1 MLFQGSQNK
10 KGNVCME
17 NNDTHRQD
25 VLASMNE
32 SSLPLTTDLAAIWNR
47 VPTERLMLRRLQP
60 TDGPA
65 MFAVHGDPE
74 TYHYS
79 PATPHP
85 DVATSEEMLRACLH
99 EWETYGFGYWA
110 VTLAQEEENII
121 GFGGI
126 EHRVWR
132 ERDILNLYYRF
143 TPRAWGQGYATEMA
157 RMAVSLAQTSLP
169 QWPIVARTRANNL
182 PSIRTAER
190 AGLLRRP
197 DLDTEHVIFALG
209 WPPLGDPGVSLRT

>member
-1 MLFQGSQNK
+1 
-10 KGNVCME
+10 ME
-17 NNDTHRQD
+17 NQD
-25 VLASMNE
+25 MHKQNMPASTTDSN
-32 SSLPLTTDLAAIWNR
+32 LPSRTDLAAIWNK
-47 VPTERLMLRRLQP
+47 VSTERLILRRLQP

-85 DVATSEEMLRACLH
+85 DLATSEDMLRACLH
-99 EWETYGFGYWA
+99 HWETYGIGYWT
-110 VTLAQEEENII
+110 VTLASGAQEQII
-121 GFGGI
+121 GFGGV

-143 TPRAWGQGYATEMA
+143 TPRVWGQGYATEMA
-157 RMAVSLAQTSLP
+157 RIAVNLACTYLP
-169 QWPIVARTRANNL
+169 QWPIVARTRAHNL

-197 DLDTEHVIFALG
+197 DLDTEEHVIFALG
-209 WPPLGDPGVSLRT
+209 WEPQSDLHYTQS

>member
-1 MLFQGSQNK
+1 MHK
-10 KGNVCME
+10 
-17 NNDTHRQD
+17 QD
-25 VLASMNE
+25 LSASTTE
-32 SSLPLTTDLAAIWNR
+32 SSLPSTTDLAAIWNE
-47 VPTERLMLRRLQP
+47 VPTERLILRRLRP

-79 PATPHP
+79 PATPHH
-85 DVATSEEMLRACLH
+85 DVATSEEMLRSCLH
-99 EWETYGFGYWA
+99 EWETYGLGYWA
-110 VTLAQEEENII
+110 VTLARGAEENII
-121 GFGGI
+121 GFGGV

-143 TPRAWGQGYATEMA
+143 TPRAWGQGYATETA
-157 RMAVSLAQTSLP
+157 RMAVSLAQTYLP

-209 WPPLGDPGVSLRT
+209 WVPPGDPGVSL